1 MITIAADT
9 TAGTLIDILRDTLG
23 QIDGVTGG
31 RMATVTL
38 ADDDA
43 DKITRELDARGI
55 PWGLG

>member
-1 MITIAADT
+1 MITIADT
-9 TAGTLIDILRDTLG
+9 HGGAHRHPMG

-31 RMATVTL
+31 RMATVP